1 MVQFFALSSN
11 GIIYIFEFGVKAW
24 DITCSAIWELCS
36 LKSKPEEI
44 ETEPDGWDRFQ
55 RTMDKI
61 VPPKHRSLEDGEAT
75 DKPEKPE
82 P

>member
-1 MVQFFALSSN
+1 MA
-11 GIIYIFEFGVKAW
+11 KPP
-24 DITCSAIWELCS
+24 
-36 LKSKPEEI
+36 KKPKPEEI